1 MDYMKRK
8 LEEAVRAWAQDAN
21 SRPLLIQGARRVGK
35 TVLAE
40 HMGRELFEDGF
51 VRLDFQTDL
60 VRASALFDWP
70 TDDVDGLVARI
81 AEYKGAAIRPEKTLI
96 ILDEIQL
103 CEQALNSL
111 RFFAGSPWRVL
122 ATGSLLGVTTKRRSL
137 PFPSDVVQ
145 LELHPLD
152 FEEYL
157 WAFGECV
164 MANDIRAHAVSGE
177 PYVRHDQALDWY
189 RRYLVLGGMPKVLS
203 SYRQD
208 RTFASAA
215 EIQAEINGTYTAD
228 MTDPENGI
236 SGISAKRI
244 WDSLPKQLLRASTKK
259 FKYAEVVRGGRRER
273 LLEPLEW
280 LAAAGIVSINDLTR
294 DDQAPLAPFNDEE
307 GSYFKVYV
315 ADTGIMFFKFG
326 IDAGLFLEKESR
338 LVLASDFRGALAENY
353 VMQALAANEV
363 KTFYWMPSDKVGS
376 GEIDFVFQ
384 DRRAQIVPVE
394 VKSARN
400 VKAKSLRKFMEEGSS
415 PYALRLSEANFGVE
429 KIGDSDKLLRSLPL
443 YAAFCITQ
451 AGVGA

>member
-1 MDYMKRK
+1 MNYMKRK
-8 LEEAVRAWAQDAN
+8 LEGAVRRWAQN
-21 SRPLLIQGARRVGK
+21 TGSRPLLIQGARRVGK

-40 HMGRELFEDGF
+40 YMGRELFEDGF
-51 VRLDFQTDL
+51 VKLDFQTDL

-81 AEYKGAAIRPEKTLI
+81 SEYKGTAIRPETTLI

-111 RFFAGSPWRVL
+111 RFFAGSSWRVL
-122 ATGSLLGVTTKRRSL
+122 ATGSLLGVTTKRRHL

-145 LELHPLD
+145 LELQPLD

-157 WAFGECV
+157 WALGEHA
-164 MANDIRAHAVSGE
+164 MASDIRAHAVTGR
-177 PYVRHDQALDWY
+177 PYVRHDRALELY
-189 RRYLVLGGMPKVLS
+189 RRYLVLGGMPKVLDV
-203 SYRQD
+203 YRQD
-208 RTFASAA
+208 MTFVSAV

-228 MTDPENGI
+228 MTDPDNGI

-280 LAAAGIVSINDLTR
+280 LNAAGIVTINDLTR
-294 DDQAPLAPFNDEE
+294 DDRAPLAPFNDEE

-315 ADTGIMFFKFG
+315 ADTGLMFFKFG
-326 IDAGLFLEKESR
+326 IDAALFLDDELRST
-338 LVLASDFRGALAENY
+338 LASDFRGALAENY
-353 VMQALAANEV
+353 VMQALTANEV
-363 KTFYWMPSDKVGS
+363 KTFYWMPSGKVGN

-384 DRRAQIVPVE
+384 NRRAQIIPVE

-400 VKAKSLRKFMEEGSS
+400 VKAKSLRKFMEEGHA
-415 PYALRLSEANFGVE
+415 PYAIRLSEANFGIEPVGE
-429 KIGDSDKLLRSLPL
+429 SGALLRSLPL

-451 AGVGA
+451 TGIED

>member
-1 MDYMKRK
+1 MEYMKRK
-8 LEEAVRAWAQDAN
+8 LEDAVRRWAQDAD

-40 HMGRELFEDGF
+40 RMGRELFEDGF
-51 VRLDFQTDL
+51 VKLDFQTDL
-60 VRASALFDWP
+60 ARASALFDWP

-81 AEYKGAAIRPEKTLI
+81 SEYKGAPIRPGTTLVV
-96 ILDEIQL
+96 LDEVQL

-122 ATGSLLGVTTKRRSL
+122 ATGSLLGVATKRRRL
-137 PFPSDVVQ
+137 PFPSDVAHI
-145 LELHPLD
+145 ELHPLD

-157 WAFGECV
+157 WAFGEHA
-164 MANDIRAHAVSGE
+164 MASDIRAHAATGE
-177 PYVRHDQALDWY
+177 PYVRHDRALELY
-189 RRYLVLGGMPKVLS
+189 RRYLVLGGMPKALS
-203 SYRQD
+203 AYRQD

-215 EIQAEINGTYTAD
+215 EIHAEIDRTYTAD
-228 MTDPENGI
+228 MTDPDNGI

-280 LAAAGIVSINDLTR
+280 LNAAGIVTINDLTR

-315 ADTGIMFFKFG
+315 ADTGLMFFKFG
-326 IDAGLFLEKESR
+326 IDASLFLDDELRST
-338 LVLASDFRGALAENY
+338 LASDFRGALAENY

-363 KTFYWMPSDKVGS
+363 KTFYWMPSGKVGN

-384 DRRAQIVPVE
+384 NRRAQIIPVE

-400 VKAKSLRKFMEEGSS
+400 VKAKSLGKFMEEGRA
-415 PYALRLSEANFGVE
+415 PYAVRLSEANFGIE
-429 KIGDSDKLLRSLPL
+429 AMGRSGALLRSLPL

-451 AGVGA
+451 SGIED